1 MSASQPPG
9 AARRIFGKPSG
20 MRQAS
25 SSTTYGSTADRTKN
39 SDPQD
44 KENKSSFE
52 PQKKRKLEPSSRI
65 PAAPTRTAS
74 TAQASRQPLTLVIH
88 NSDADASHD
97 LSTKEPP
104 IISDLSADSKDPF
117 KEHYDNE
124 MAILNRAYPKL
135 GNRPADNAKR
145 CEYQREYI
153 RDLKACIN
161 DAVISYKLKLI
172 AEAKLEEESQ
182 LRHSAEEGLSVWKQK
197 AEKLAG
203 SEVEL
208 KARLEDAD
216 KTICKISGEAAQL
229 KATCENLKTENGQLA
244 KRCSDIAIEKDALS
258 EDVERKEKH
267 LLALTIDRDEKVK
280 ELGLLRAGK
289 LELQRSVDTLKLSMQ
304 SANERLEEVKSR
316 LLDSEKL
323 LQDKTKEL
331 FDLNVVA
338 ATLRSAADERSAAT
352 EKVHSMMQDQIEK
365 LTKEQEENKKAIDFQ
380 RNLIGQLTGE
390 VTARRVEVDQKEVE
404 LKNLEGISQSECDLK
419 AEITRL
425 RRELAEREQL
435 FRKKDLLLQEM
446 EKRMK
451 VLHNRLM
458 LMKGNIRVFC
468 RVRPLSA
475 KEGERNPAAM
485 AVRIPENNIDN
496 KIAVQGHEGDF
507 KFDKVFPPDT
517 TQTVVFEEIA
527 DLVTSA
533 LDGYKVCIFAY
544 GQTGSGKTFTMFG
557 DTTDETLRGVIP
569 RSMQQIFL
577 VSREKFTMGWEY
589 TIQVS
594 LLEIHNE
601 AIRDLLKGFHN
612 DEEAASS
619 KPEKGS
625 AAAKKAELSLYN
637 IIHEKDGSTTVL
649 GLKVVTVQS
658 VEDAAEVF
666 AYAHKK
672 RSVGRT
678 DMNEESSRSHAVFT
692 LRLNGRNRDTGE
704 STHGILNLI
713 DLAGSERLKKS
724 NATGSTRTES
734 IAINKSLSSL
744 SHVLEAR
751 AKGELPRYRD
761 GKLTYLLQK
770 SIEKESR
777 TLMFLNIS
785 PDCSST
791 DETLGSL
798 KFGAMVNSCDL
809 GVASRDIRCVDSEA
823 EERQR
828 RSSTSINHGG
838 KKNC

>member
-1 MSASQPPG
+1 MFVS
-9 AARRIFGKPSG
+9 RR
-20 MRQAS
+20 R
-25 SSTTYGSTADRTKN
+25 R
-39 SDPQD
+39 
-44 KENKSSFE
+44 
-52 PQKKRKLEPSSRI
+52 R
-65 PAAPTRTAS
+65 
-74 TAQASRQPLTLVIH
+74 
-88 NSDADASHD
+88 DA
-97 LSTKEPP
+97 K
-104 IISDLSADSKDPF
+104 
-117 KEHYDNE
+117 
-124 MAILNRAYPKL
+124 
-135 GNRPADNAKR
+135 
-145 CEYQREYI
+145 
-153 RDLKACIN
+153 
-161 DAVISYKLKLI
+161 
-172 AEAKLEEESQ
+172 AKLEEEIQ
-182 LRHSAEEGLSVWKQK
+182 ARQRAEEGLSVWKQK
-197 AEKLAG
+197 AENLED
-203 SEVEL
+203 SEKDL
-208 KARLEDAD
+208 KARLEVAE
-216 KTICKISGEAAQL
+216 KEICRVSEEAKQL
-229 KATCENLKTENGQLA
+229 KAACENLKTENGQLA
-244 KRCSDIAIEKDALS
+244 KRCSDIALANDTLS
-258 EDVERKEKH
+258 EDVEQKAKD
-267 LLALTIDRDEKVK
+267 LLALSMVRDEKEK
-280 ELGLLRAGK
+280 ELGLLRADK
-289 LELQRSVDTLKLSMQ
+289 VELEHSVGTLKVSLQ
-304 SANERLEEVKSR
+304 NANERLEEVKSR

-331 FDLNVVA
+331 FDLNVEA
-338 ATLRSAADERSAAT
+338 ATMRSAADLSSANAER
-352 EKVHSMMQDQIEK
+352 VQSMMQDQIDK
-365 LTKEQEENKKAIDFQ
+365 LTKETEKMEKQINFQ
-380 RNLIGQLTGE
+380 NVRLSHGANAVFLRKPPNPPHACHTLQGLIGQLTGE
-390 VTARRVEVDQKEVE
+390 VTARREEVDQKAVE
-404 LKNLEGISQSECDLK
+404 LKNLEGLSQSECDLK

-458 LMKGNIRVFC
+458 LLKGNIRVFC

-475 KEGERNPAAM
+475 KEGERNSTAM
-485 AVRIPENNIDN
+485 AVSIPENNIDN

-507 KFDKVFPPDT
+507 KFDKVFPPET

-557 DTTDETLRGVIP
+557 DTTDEALRGVIP
-569 RSMQQIFL
+569 RSIQQIFKA
-577 VSREKFTMGWEY
+577 SREKSTMGWEY
-589 TIQVS
+589 SIQVS

-601 AIRDLLKGFHN
+601 SIRDLLKGFHSD
-612 DEEAASS
+612 DEATSS

-637 IIHEKDGSTTVL
+637 IIHEKDGSTTVV

-658 VEDAAEVF
+658 VEDAAEIF
-666 AYAHKK
+666 AHAHKK
-672 RSVGRT
+672 RSVART

-704 STHGILNLI
+704 TTHGILNLI

-785 PDCSST
+785 PDSSST

-809 GVASRDIRCVDSEA
+809 GVASRDIRSLDSEA
-823 EERQR
+823 EERPR
-828 RSSTSINHGG
+828 RASSISIYPGG
-838 KKNC
+838 KKNS

>member
-1 MSASQPPG
+1 
-9 AARRIFGKPSG
+9 
-20 MRQAS
+20 
-25 SSTTYGSTADRTKN
+25 
-39 SDPQD
+39 
-44 KENKSSFE
+44 
-52 PQKKRKLEPSSRI
+52 
-65 PAAPTRTAS
+65 
-74 TAQASRQPLTLVIH
+74 
-88 NSDADASHD
+88 
-97 LSTKEPP
+97 EPP
-104 IISDLSADSKDPF
+104 IISELSADSKDPF

-124 MAILNRAYPKL
+124 MAILARAYPKL
-135 GNRPADNAKR
+135 GKRPADNAKR
-145 CEYQREYI
+145 CEYQKEYI

-172 AEAKLEEESQ
+172 AEVELEEESQ

-216 KTICKISGEAAQL
+216 KKICKISGEAAQL
-229 KATCENLKTENGQLA
+229 KATCENLKIENGQLA

-258 EDVERKEKH
+258 EDVEQKEKD
-267 LLALTIDRDEKVK
+267 LLALTMDRDEKVK

-289 LELQRSVDTLKLSMQ
+289 LELERSVDSLKLSMQ

-323 LQDKTKEL
+323 LQEKTKEL

-352 EKVHSMMQDQIEK
+352 DTVHSMMKDQIDK

-533 LDGYKVCIFAY
+533 LDGYKVCVFAY

-601 AIRDLLKGFHN
+601 SIRDLLKGFHN
-612 DEEAASS
+612 DEEATSS

-704 STHGILNLI
+704 TTHGILNLI

-809 GVASRDIRCVDSEA
+809 GVASRDIRSVDSEA

-838 KKNC
+838 KKNG